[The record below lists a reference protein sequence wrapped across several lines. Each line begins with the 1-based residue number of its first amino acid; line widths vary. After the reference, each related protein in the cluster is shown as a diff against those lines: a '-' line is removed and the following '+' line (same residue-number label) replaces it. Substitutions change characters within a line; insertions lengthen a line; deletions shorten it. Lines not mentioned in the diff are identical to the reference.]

1 MSQTVEITL
10 GQTQAEAI
18 EQITRELTSYAINGI
33 FPSHVLVEATGE
45 VEGQWIPVAQT
56 ATVEYTAQL
65 VEAYAWRYGKAR
77 VLSIPSCEELLVAE
91 V

>member
-1 MSQTVEITL
+1 MSQTTEIVL
-10 GQTQAEAI
+10 GQSQAEAI
-18 EQITRELTSYAINGI
+18 EQITQGLTPYAINGI
-33 FPSHVLVEATGE
+33 FPSHLLVEVAGE

-56 ATVEYTAQL
+56 ATIGYTAQL